1 MPSSKSEQEAQPA
14 VIKSYRVLLEILLYP
29 PPTTH
34 THTHTESCCTMINGA
49 DLMLASELMDWCC
62 WKWKRSWRWLWYDLI
77 SILQMT
83 KQEIWL
89 FLQNQI
95 FQYVLKTNHLQAL
108 PTIIWW
114 GRAEMNQ
121 SWPLP
126 SRKMWFIRREES
138 YYIYIYIYIYMYIY
152 IYKIIYLCYY
162 IIELL
167 YNY

>member
-1 MPSSKSEQEAQPA
+1 MPSSKSQQKAQPA
-14 VIKSYRVLLEILLYP
+14 AIKGYRVLLEILLYP
-29 PPTTH
+29 PTHHTH
-34 THTHTESCCTMINGA
+34 THTHTHTHPESCCTMTNGA

-95 FQYVLKTNHLQAL
+95 FQYVLKTDHLQAL

-138 YYIYIYIYIYMYIY
+138 YFIYIYI
-152 IYKIIYLCYY
+152 CYY